1 MARQSDAWKVS
12 TKLIPLL
19 LVFVAVF
26 VSVFV
31 FGGPKETTA
40 DTPSY
45 AADISDCGEFQG
57 EPFTVINNNVPGF
70 TDEEKSVRK
79 SFEDYPD
86 RDLMGRCKACT
97 ACIGRDIMPTEPR
110 GSIGMVKPTGWHT
123 VKYDWV
129 DGKYL
134 YNRCHLIGFQLAG
147 ENANENNLI
156 TGTRYLNVDGMLP
169 FENEVADYVKDTG
182 NHVLYRVSP
191 IFEGV
196 NLVAS
201 GVQMEAWSLEDN
213 GAGVCFNVYC
223 YNAQPGVKIDY
234 LTGESWSEN

>member
-1 MARQSDAWKVS
+1 MKIARQSDTWKVT

-19 LVFVAVF
+19 LVIVAVF
-26 VSVFV
+26 VSIFV
-31 FGGPKETTA
+31 FGEPKEPPE
-40 DTPSY
+40 TPAVSV
-45 AADISDCGEFQG
+45 ADIADCGEFEG
-57 EPFTVINNNVPGF
+57 EPYAVVNRNIPGF
-70 TDEEKSVRK
+70 TDEEKAVRQ
-79 SFEDYPD
+79 SFEEYPN

-156 TGTRYLNVDGMLP
+156 TGTRYLNVDKVTIRNTDLK
-169 FENEVADYVKDTG
+169 F
-182 NHVLYRVSP
+182 L
-191 IFEGV
+191 
-196 NLVAS
+196 
-201 GVQMEAWSLEDN
+201 Q
-213 GAGVCFNVYC
+213 
-223 YNAQPGVKIDY
+223 
-234 LTGESWSEN
+234 